1 MESQLTAID
10 FTDFYTIGYIFLF
23 LSGIIFVRYLVA
35 SGLYHLFF
43 FEFLKKTFEERFL
56 RKKPLKRTQ
65 LFKEIYWSF
74 LSGLI
79 FAATG
84 LLMYFL
90 YIKGFSTIYLGISD
104 YSIAYIPIRF
114 FIFLLVQDA
123 YYYWFHR
130 WMHLPKVYKYLH
142 LIHHK
147 SVHSSVLTSFAFH
160 PFETIFQAVF
170 LPMII
175 MILPLHIYALT
186 AALVIMTIS
195 ATINHGGVEIYPS
208 GKFGMWLRKWF
219 IGATHHDF
227 HHRKFNYNFGL
238 YFTFWDRLMKT
249 EFEK

>member
-90 YIKGFSTIYLGISD
+90 YIKGFSTIGLG
-104 YSIAYIPIRF
+104 
-114 FIFLLVQDA
+114 
-123 YYYWFHR
+123 
-130 WMHLPKVYKYLH
+130 
-142 LIHHK
+142 
-147 SVHSSVLTSFAFH
+147 
-160 PFETIFQAVF
+160 
-170 LPMII
+170 
-175 MILPLHIYALT
+175 
-186 AALVIMTIS
+186 MTM
-195 ATINHGGVEIYPS
+195 TNWNN
-208 GKFGMWLRKWF
+208 K
-219 IGATHHDF
+219 
-227 HHRKFNYNFGL
+227 
-238 YFTFWDRLMKT
+238 
-249 EFEK
+249 